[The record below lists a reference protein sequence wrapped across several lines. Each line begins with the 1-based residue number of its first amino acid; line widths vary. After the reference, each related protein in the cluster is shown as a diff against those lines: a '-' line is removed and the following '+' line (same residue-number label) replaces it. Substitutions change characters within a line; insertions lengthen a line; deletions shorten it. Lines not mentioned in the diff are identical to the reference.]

1 MNKINQVINDKE
13 SLHKRIDKRL
23 TLKLK
28 QQKAEG
34 KKFITDEKIDELID
48 QCIEEE
54 LKKQLI
60 ITDVSQ
66 QRELL
71 EALKGIIKCCD
82 GNEPKH
88 EQIYHIAND
97 AVKAC
102 NCG

>member
-1 MNKINQVINDKE
+1 MDKLINEIVESNCAYGMAHADSVLEAKE
-13 SLHKRIDKRL
+13 I
-23 TLKLK
+23 
-28 QQKAEG
+28 
-34 KKFITDEKIDELID
+34 
-48 QCIEEE
+48 
-54 LKKQLI
+54 LKKYLNGLKEQLLLHN
-60 ITDVSQ
+60 VSQ

-71 EALKGIIKCCD
+71 EALKGIIQCCD